1 MADIDPT
8 ESLKLLR
15 GGKVPDW
22 VDEHLQTY
30 VQTNGE
36 QGHMMDT
43 APFGGK
49 GLTPCLILTTIGR
62 RSGEKRS
69 SPLIYGKVPRRGG
82 SGHDYIIIGSRA
94 GAAEHAHWYLN
105 LLANPAVEV
114 QVGAER
120 FAARARIASGEERAR
135 LWAHMVD
142 VYPPYVDYQS
152 KTSRE
157 IPVIVLERS

>member
-8 ESLKLLR
+8 DTLKQLR
-15 GGKVPDW
+15 SGKVPDW
-22 VDEHLQTY
+22 MDEHLRNY
-30 VQTNGE
+30 VATNGE

-43 APFGGK
+43 SPFGGK
-49 GLTPCLILTTIGR
+49 VPTPCLILTTIGR

-69 SPLIYGKVPRRGG
+69 SPLIYGKVPSRTGA
-82 SGHDYIIIGSRA
+82 GHDYVILGSRG
-94 GAAEHAHWYLN
+94 GAPEHASWYLN
-105 LLANPAVEV
+105 LIANPVVEV

-120 FAARARIASGEERAR
+120 FAARARAASGEERAR

-152 KTSRE
+152 KTTRE